1 MLHQPVHLRTK
12 VFRQYYPWSPVWARR
27 APIANMVVHQDGNH
41 HRGGTVRS
49 DARRSKQCEYHD
61 AGTGDGGNGTIH
73 NLRGLR
79 AAAKVGKFIA
89 ICCTQ

>member
-1 MLHQPVHLRTK
+1 MLHEPIHLRTK
-12 VFRQYYPWSPVWARR
+12 VFWQYYPWSPIWARR
-27 APIANMVVHQDGNH
+27 TPIANMVVHQDGNY
-41 HRGGTVRS
+41 HRGGTVS
-49 DARRSKQCEYHD
+49 CDAGRTQQREQHG

-89 ICCTQ
+89 ICCSQ